1 MQNNLSWWKQFKH
14 DLVDPTHVERLLL
27 TVGEDL
33 LRVIVLYIIARII
46 IRLALRLSR
55 RLLKLHRN
63 RMDKRRLDTLDSLF
77 SNIIRYTVY
86 FLFAVESLAVFHL
99 NITTL
104 LAGAGVVGL
113 AVGFGAQGLIKD
125 LISGLFILF
134 EDQYGVGDTV
144 QINGFT
150 GTVVSIGV
158 RLTRVQAW
166 TGEVEI
172 IPNGQ
177 IATVTNYSRT
187 NSVAVVDVG
196 VSYNANLKQAMQII
210 EQVMNQL
217 KQEEENVIGDV
228 SIAGVQELRDS
239 DVLIRATAVCAP
251 MTQYGIQ
258 RKAQQRIKEAF
269 DEAGIEIPFVHR
281 TVVLKGDVNAMERG
295 NDHVG

>member
-1 MQNNLSWWKQFKH
+1 MQESLSWWKQFQH
-14 DLVDPTHVERLLL
+14 DLVDPQHVESLL
-27 TVGEDL
+27 VGVGVDL
-33 LRVIVLYIIARII
+33 IRVIVLYIIARIV
-46 IRLALRLSR
+46 IRLALKLTR
-55 RLLKLHRN
+55 RLLRLHS

-77 SNIIRYTVY
+77 GNIIRYTVF
-86 FLFAVESLAVFHL
+86 FLFIVESLAVFHL
-99 NITTL
+99 NIATL

-125 LISGLFILF
+125 LITGLFILF

-150 GTVVSIGV
+150 GTVMSIGV

-166 TGEVEI
+166 TGEIEI

-187 NSVAVVDVG
+187 NSLAVIEVG
-196 VSYNANLKQAMQII
+196 IAYGANLGQAMKII
-210 EQVMNQL
+210 EDVLARL
-217 KQEEENVIGDV
+217 KREEADIVGDV
-228 SIAGVQELRDS
+228 SMSGVQELRES

-251 MTQYGIQ
+251 TKQAGIQ

-269 DEAGIEIPFVHR
+269 DEAGIEIPFAHR
-281 TVVLKGDVNAMERG
+281 TVVLKGDVSALNGG
-295 NDHVG
+295 NHHAG

>member
-1 MQNNLSWWKQFKH
+1 MQDNLSWWKQFKH

-33 LRVIVLYIIARII
+33 IRVIVLYIIARII

-55 RLLKLHRN
+55 RLLKFHRN

-177 IATVTNYSRT
+177 VATVTNYSRT

-196 VSYNANLKQAMQII
+196 VSYDANLKQAMQII

-217 KQEEENVIGDV
+217 KQEEENIIGDV

-239 DVLIRATAVCAP
+239 DVLIRATAVCKP
-251 MTQYGIQ
+251 TTQYGIQ

-281 TVVLKGDVNAMERG
+281 AVVIKGDVNAMEGG
-295 NDHVG
+295 NNHVS